1 LKGNFS
7 GGWRKKGKGKN
18 IKNQKPVEYSA
29 LLSYIIGMMKT
40 TFFLIGFD
48 ACEAGR
54 PL

>member
-18 IKNQKPVEYSA
+18 IKNQKPVEYSD
-29 LLSYIIGMMKT
+29 LLSYIIGMMNTK
-40 TFFLIGFD
+40 FSPIQFD
-48 ACEAGR
+48 AFETGR